1 MEQRITWTIWIGV
14 IGLAVLTS
22 AAWGWIESGIPAVGL
37 LLPMTV
43 LLALAWL
50 TLVIV
55 ANPTPMKRAITI
67 GLAVL
72 ITCVVA
78 VAWMASGIVIAF
90 LSLIACLM
98 VCSFGWEAVILTGLA
113 VPITCLIN
121 SCLVDMGLVI
131 PDRASS
137 AVWGIAV
144 FLAVGLVLAG
154 VWLAILTYVDHKR
167 KLRIVLGEGFPR

>member
-1 MEQRITWTIWIGV
+1 MEQRITWTIWIGI

-22 AAWGWIESGIPAVGL
+22 AGWGGVKSGIPAVGFLLAVTGLLAVGL

-50 TLVIV
+50 TQVIL
-55 ANPTPMKRAITI
+55 ANSTPMNRAITI

-90 LSLIACLM
+90 LWLIACLA
-98 VCSFGWEAVILTGLA
+98 VCSFGWQSVILTGLA
-113 VPITCLIN
+113 V
-121 SCLVDMGLVI
+121 
-131 PDRASS
+131 
-137 AVWGIAV
+137 
-144 FLAVGLVLAG
+144 
-154 VWLAILTYVDHKR
+154 
-167 KLRIVLGEGFPR
+167 